1 MKKLFI
7 LFILLSLSGGCQL
20 GIDKV
25 LTGAMQGAV
34 QGYVYWKGGEAIK
47 YYEYDVQ
54 TIKQATEQAFK
65 QMKLPVKTNEVKG
78 KGYKLIAGDKDRF
91 KVSIEQVQ
99 DHITKVTVRVNI
111 MGDKP
116 YVELLYKHL
125 DDQINVIDF
134 PSQYKF

>member
-1 MKKLFI
+1 
-7 LFILLSLSGGCQL
+7 
-20 GIDKV
+20 
-25 LTGAMQGAV
+25 
-34 QGYVYWKGGEAIK
+34 
-47 YYEYDVQ
+47 
-54 TIKQATEQAFK
+54 
-65 QMKLPVKTNEVKG
+65 VKG
-78 KGYKLIAGDKDRF
+78 KGYKLVAGDKDRF